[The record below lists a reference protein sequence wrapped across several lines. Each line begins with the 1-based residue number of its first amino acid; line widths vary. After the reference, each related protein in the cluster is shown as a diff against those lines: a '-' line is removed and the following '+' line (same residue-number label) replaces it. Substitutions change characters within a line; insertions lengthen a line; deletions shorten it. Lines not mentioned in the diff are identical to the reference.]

1 MYIGRIVSVARTPQG
16 RLAALYRVSSR
27 SFPNRMAVAD
37 GRRVSIVPKPGH
49 EGDIQKNPYIA
60 YNCVRIVREGAVAVA
75 TNGSQ
80 TDPIAEKIA
89 LGMPVREALALT
101 HLAMDYEKDDYNT
114 PRVSAVVD
122 RALDEAWLAVVRAD
136 GLEVRRIDLAAG
148 TYCYVATYEECSIN
162 AAQGGACDFEGAAAA
177 SAFVLGG
184 GVFAQRVNPVTG
196 VAAVATADG
205 FELHAQDA
213 PGGAA

>member
-1 MYIGRIVSVARTPQG
+1 MYIGRIVCVARTPQG

-37 GRRVSIVPKPGH
+37 GTRISIVPKPGH

-60 YNCVRIVREGAVAVA
+60 YNCVKLVRDATVAVA

-122 RALDEAWLAVVRAD
+122 RAADEAWLAVVRAD
-136 GLEVRRIDLAAG
+136 GLEVRKLALAPG
-148 TYCYVATYEECSIN
+148 SYCYVATYEENSISPS
-162 AAQGGACDFEGAAAA
+162 QGGACDFEGAEAAT
-177 SAFVLGG
+177 AFMLGG
-184 GVFAQRVNPVTG
+184 GIFAERTNPVTG
-196 VAAVATADG
+196 VAAVATDAG
-205 FELHAQDA
+205 FDLHAQDA
-213 PGGAA
+213 PGDA